1 MQADAYRS
9 VVDSLRTSVHYDMT
23 HATRVPGVLPAT
35 GYIRQ
40 SQIIGE
46 PAVSPE
52 QAEANRV
59 RGKGPRRPRPGI
71 APILPVSS
79 ATFWRM
85 VKSGHFPSPQ
95 KLSERVTA
103 WKCEAVRQ
111 FLDAQ
116 ASK

>member
-1 MQADAYRS
+1 MIN
-9 VVDSLRTSVHYDMT
+9 
-23 HATRVPGVLPAT
+23 ATRPPGVLPAT
-35 GYIRQ
+35 GFIRQ

-46 PAVSPE
+46 RPVTPE
-52 QAEANRV
+52 QAEANRK

-85 VKSGHFPSPQ
+85 VKSGHFPAAQ

-103 WKCEAVRQ
+103 WKCEDVRQ

>member
-1 MQADAYRS
+1 MPQ
-9 VVDSLRTSVHYDMT
+9 
-23 HATRVPGVLPAT
+23 ATRPPGVLPAT
-35 GYIRQ
+35 GFIRQ

-46 PAVSPE
+46 RPVTPE
-52 QAEANRV
+52 QAEANRK

-85 VKSGHFPSPQ
+85 VKSGEFCAPV

-103 WKCEAVRQ
+103 WRCEDVRQ